1 MINAHPDESPDVHDD
16 AVEVEVQLEEPFVAE
31 GPSCRISW
39 EDGQLVIECATPEDA
54 ELAAELLT
62 LAPVRVTTKTPL
74 EGSSPSEGPP
84 AATEQASQE

>member
-62 LAPVRVTTKTPL
+62 LAPVRVTTKAKAKY
-74 EGSSPSEGPP
+74 SSPFEVTSEAGEDTPE
-84 AATEQASQE
+84 A